1 MPICTA
7 TLALGSGS
15 GSLLFSST
23 DITSSNL
30 HSSSV
35 SSLLSPISNFSKHSQ
50 RYCCSS
56 RRTPWVCSA
65 NKVTGNT
72 EINGEAS
79 PVLQDSSVTPTEAIR
94 QARVRFVF
102 IVFGFSHQ
110 NFDAIV
116 VWYKTLFFG
125 IGVESV
131 LVARIKEKKHKK
143 RSVTLLVKKVFCILV
158 LGSLSELILSFCK
171 ELEVS

>member
-7 TLALGSGS
+7 TLALGSVS

-94 QARVRFVF
+94 QARVSFVSF
-102 IVFGFSHQ
+102 VFGFSHQ
-110 NFDAIV
+110 KFDAIV
-116 VWYKTLFFG
+116 VWYKTFFFG
-125 IGVESV
+125 IGGESV
-131 LVARIKEKKHKK
+131 LVARIKKHKK
-143 RSVTLLVKKVFCILV
+143 RNVSLLVKKVFCILV